1 VGSVNINKEVKH
13 MAKVNILER
22 IKPYKTVSIIGM
34 DKNVGKTTVLNYILN
49 EARGRFSLGL
59 TSIGRDGEDKDRV
72 TLTKKPKIYV
82 ERGTLIA
89 TAKQCLFNSDVT
101 REIIETT
108 GIHTPMGEV
117 IIAKALSD
125 GYVELGGP
133 SINAYMQSICTQI
146 LEYGADLVLIDGA
159 LSRKTTASPAI
170 TEATILSTGASLGR
184 DINKVV
190 EMTSY
195 SVKLLS
201 IEQQIDNNILKLCK
215 EDLGES
221 RVGIIFKNES
231 IEGLDVK
238 TSLEASKEVVQRL
251 QKDVSHVVIRG
262 IVTDSILEDI
272 MKSTDRYKGVTFL
285 VEDGTKLFVKQ
296 ETLYKFQGQGAVI
309 KALEGINLKCV
320 TCNPKAPYGYE
331 FDKYK
336 FLEELKKNI
345 SLPVYD
351 VVGGGDY

>member
-1 VGSVNINKEVKH
+1 
-13 MAKVNILER
+13 MAKIDILER
-22 IKPYKTVSIIGM
+22 IRPYKTVSIIGM
-34 DKNVGKTTVLNYILN
+34 DKNVGKTTVLNYILK
-49 EARGRFSLGL
+49 EARGKLSLGL

-72 TLTKKPKIYV
+72 TLTKKPKIYT

-89 TAKQCLFNSDVT
+89 TAKQCLFSSDIT

-133 SINAYMQSICTQI
+133 SINAYMQSICTE
-146 LEYGADLVLIDGA
+146 LLDYRAGLVLVDGA
-159 LSRKTTASPAI
+159 LSRKTSASPAI
-170 TEATILSTGASLGR
+170 TEAAILSTGASLGR
-184 DINKVV
+184 DINRVV

-201 IEQQIDNNILKLCK
+201 IEQELDKNILKLCK
-215 EDLGES
+215 DILANS
-221 RVGIIFKNES
+221 RVGIISREGNIES
-231 IEGLDVK
+231 LDVM
-238 TSLEASKEVVQRL
+238 TSLEAAKQIVERLKE
-251 QKDVSHVVIRG
+251 DVSHVIIRG

-296 ETLYKFQGQGAVI
+296 ENLYKFQGQGAVI
-309 KALEGINLKCV
+309 RALEGINLKCV

-336 FLEELKKNI
+336 FLEELKRNI
-345 SLPVYD
+345 SLPVFD
-351 VVGGGDY
+351 VVGGEGY

>member
-1 VGSVNINKEVKH
+1 
-13 MAKVNILER
+13 MAKIDILDKIR
-22 IKPYKTVSIIGM
+22 PYKTVSIIGM
-34 DKNVGKTTVLNYILN
+34 DKNVGKTTVLNYILK
-49 EARGRFSLGL
+49 EARGKLSLGL

-89 TAKQCLFNSDVT
+89 TAKQCLFTSDIT
-101 REIIETT
+101 KEIINST

-133 SINAYMQSICTQI
+133 SINAYMQSICAE
-146 LEYGADLVLIDGA
+146 LLDYRVDLVLVDGA
-159 LSRKTTASPAI
+159 LSRKTSASPAI
-170 TEATILSTGASLGR
+170 TEAAILSTGASLGR

-190 EMTSY
+190 EMTGY
-195 SVKLLS
+195 TVKLLS
-201 IEQQIDNNILKLCK
+201 IEQELNKDVLSLC
-215 EDLGES
+215 ENSLRNA
-221 RVGIIFKNES
+221 RVGLIYRGGDIES
-231 IEGLDVK
+231 LDVM
-238 TSLEASKEVVQRL
+238 TSLEASKEIVQKL
-251 QKDVSHVVIRG
+251 NGDVSHVVIRG

-285 VEDGTKLFVKQ
+285 VEDGTKLFIKQ
-296 ETLYKFQGQGAVI
+296 ETLYKFEGQGAMI
-309 KALEGINLKCV
+309 RAFEGINLKCV

-331 FDKYK
+331 FDRHK

-345 SLPVYD
+345 SLPVFD
-351 VVGGGDY
+351 VVGGEGY